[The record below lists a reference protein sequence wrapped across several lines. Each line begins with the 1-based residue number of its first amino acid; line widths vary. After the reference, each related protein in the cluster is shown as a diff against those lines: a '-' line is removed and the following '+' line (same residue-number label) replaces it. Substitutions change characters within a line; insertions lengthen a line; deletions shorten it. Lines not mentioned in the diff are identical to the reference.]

1 MLASHAEADMID
13 WMDDRAS
20 IQSVSFSG
28 HESFPLRFAW
38 LTKAVRGVVE
48 DAALFTRD
56 DAVVRLGVGK
66 NMVRA
71 MRHWAA
77 RTDMIRPAP
86 RDARGIH
93 YKPTEIGDLLFGPKG
108 LDPYLEDPA
117 TIWLVHWQ
125 LCSRSSPL
133 DSRSGEIASPTT
145 WYFLLNEFREISFT
159 VESAVD
165 NLLRYAERASGKR
178 PSKGTIERD
187 VSCFVRSYAASEPNA
202 KFSREDTYDSP
213 LAELG
218 ILAREAESTRLI
230 LDRSPRLTLSP
241 HIFAYA
247 VIDLWGRRSRNSET
261 LSLQQVAYEAG
272 GPGQVFR
279 LPENACVELLES
291 LDETTRGQISFD
303 STAGMRQLIR
313 HAERLNPVSLLK
325 QHFRTRKARVTS
337 AA

>member
-1 MLASHAEADMID
+1 MID
-13 WMDDRAS
+13 WMNERAS
-20 IQSVSFSG
+20 VQSMSFSG

-38 LTKAVRGVVE
+38 LTKTVRGVV
-48 DAALFTRD
+48 DDSALFTRD

-71 MRHWAA
+71 MRHWAT
-77 RTDMIRPAP
+77 RTDMIRPTP
-86 RDARGIH
+86 RYARGVQ
-93 YKPTEIGDLLFGPKG
+93 YNPTEIGDLLFGPKG

-125 LCSRSSPL
+125 LCSRPAPL
-133 DSRSGEIASPTT
+133 DPLSGEAPSPTT
-145 WYFLLNEFREISFT
+145 WYFLLNEYREPSFT
-159 VESAVD
+159 VEAAV
-165 NLLRYAERASGKR
+165 NALLRYAESASGKR

-218 ILAREAESTRLI
+218 ILAREAETTRLV
-230 LDRSPRLTLSP
+230 LDRSHRLTLS
-241 HIFAYA
+241 HYIFAYA
-247 VIDLWGRRSRNSET
+247 VIDLWRHQSPNSET
-261 LSLQQVAYEAG
+261 LSLQQVAYEPG

-279 LPENACVELLES
+279 LAENACVELLES
-291 LDETTRGQISFD
+291 LADTTRGQISFD

-313 HAERLNPVSLLK
+313 HSQRLDPVSLLK
-325 QHFRTRKARVTS
+325 QHFRNRKARVTS
-337 AA
+337 DA

>member
-1 MLASHAEADMID
+1 MID
-13 WMDDRAS
+13 WMDDRDS

-213 LAELG
+213 LVELA
-218 ILAREAESTRLI
+218 IITREAEAGRI
-230 LDRSPRLTLSP
+230 VIDRSRRLTLSP

-247 VIDLWGRRSRNSET
+247 VADLWRRRSPHSET

-279 LPENACVELLES
+279 LPENACVDLLET
-291 LDETTRGQISFD
+291 LHDTTRGLMSFD
-303 STAGMRQLIR
+303 STAGIRQLIR
-313 HAERLNPVSLLK
+313 HGEMPDPALLLK
-325 QHFRTRKARVTS
+325 QHFRARKARVTS